1 MRNWFFILIVLLFIS
16 ARSVSATVTT
26 DISGYCKDGYYQIPG
41 EQVCSRSPNCG
52 GYGYD
57 ELNTTSK
64 MKSAQSCMGDGD
76 GRAERGCAGYV
87 PLCCYE
93 MARTGQYTKCIG
105 YWERLWCSQDL
116 CTEAENNGAS
126 NDECGGSCQCAHANN
141 SYCGK
146 ITSVPIEQRLGK
158 PVPTSRPT
166 ATPTRASSVPTS
178 TPTPSSPSG
187 ISPTAQP
194 TAQVTATPRP
204 TATPALTQ
212 APVITIPFGNQT
224 YNAPSPYLS
233 PTPLPLMPISNL
245 SQLSLP
251 RIEANV
257 QAIRS
262 RVEPEVVVA
271 RTQKVLDAPKT
282 VTKTIQSAD
291 IELETTIDSW
301 WLLMINRIQTILQ

>member
-1 MRNWFFILIVLLFIS
+1 

-41 EQVCSRSPNCG
+41 EQVCSRAPNCD

-57 ELNTTSK
+57 ELNTSSK

-76 GRAERGCAGYV
+76 GRDERGCAGYV

-116 CTEAENNGAS
+116 CTEAKNNGAS

-146 ITSVPIEQRLGK
+146 ITSVPIEQRLGIAA
-158 PVPTSRPT
+158 PSPTASAPSPTARPTARPT
-166 ATPTRASSVPTS
+166 ATPTTGITPGVTNPAPTS
-178 TPTPSSPSG
+178 TTIPTTTLPTQ
-187 ISPTAQP
+187 SPT
-194 TAQVTATPRP
+194 QV
-204 TATPALTQ
+204 
-212 APVITIPFGNQT
+212 PVITIPFGNQT
-224 YNAPSPYLS
+224 YNPPPSPYIP
-233 PTPLPLMPISNL
+233 PTPLPLMPINNL
-245 SQLSLP
+245 SELNLP
-251 RIEANV
+251 SIEANV
-257 QAIRS
+257 QVIRS
-262 RVEPEVVVA
+262 HVDPEKITFT
-271 RTQKVLDAPKT
+271 TQKVLDAPKK

-291 IELETTIDSW
+291 IELEATIDSW
-301 WLLMINRIQTILQ
+301 WISMINRIRDIVL